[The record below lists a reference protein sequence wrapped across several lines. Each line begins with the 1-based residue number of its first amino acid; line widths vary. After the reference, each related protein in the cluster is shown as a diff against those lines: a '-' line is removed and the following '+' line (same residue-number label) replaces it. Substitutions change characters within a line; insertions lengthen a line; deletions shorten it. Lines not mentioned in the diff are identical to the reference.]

1 MHILCRYVGWLKG
14 FVHNRKEPHVNMIN
28 GYSRVTLMRGM
39 PSKLREDVRE
49 WWKANDIDLPGSV
62 YFTPLDEILDKQEGK
77 KISNRPAIVSNTSNL
92 AKVHTTHP
100 LYTKIRKYFQK
111 EPPYPDAGL
120 FQSCKVFRLG
130 KASGFK
136 RQGKRWLVGSHA
148 DMFVMVRGRKEHRI
162 VQISELL
169 VVTYPRGQFLL
180 VQVSQYKVVG
190 TPLLQVVTFS
200 LEAPTQDVLVPFKD
214 LIHMYAVVPHYD
226 PVVNPTWNI
235 GVIVS

>member
-1 MHILCRYVGWLKG
+1 
-14 FVHNRKEPHVNMIN
+14 VNMIN

-39 PSKLREDVRE
+39 PSRLREDVRE
-49 WWKANDIDLPGSV
+49 WWKATDIDLPGSV
-62 YFTPLDEILDKQEGK
+62 YFTPLGEILDQQEGK
-77 KISNRPAIVSNTSNL
+77 KISNKAKVSNTGNL
-92 AKVHTTHP
+92 AKVHTTQP
-100 LYTKIRKYFQK
+100 LYSEVHTYFKK
-111 EPPYPDAGL
+111 EPPFPGAGL

-130 KASGFK
+130 KTSHVM
-136 RQGKRWLVGSHA
+136 RQGQKWRVGSHA
-148 DMFVMVRGRKEHRI
+148 DMFVVVRGTKEHRI
-162 VQISELL
+162 VQIKELL

-190 TPLLQVVTFS
+190 KPLLQVVTFS
-200 LEAPTQDVLVPFKD
+200 LEAPTHDVLVSFKD